1 MKIRIEDDMDLL
13 KIADS
18 GQCFRWKRID
28 KGGGPAACRIIAGG
42 RVLFIMEGHEEC
54 TFELSCTED
63 EYRDIWS
70 SYLDM
75 DTDYRGIRK
84 LAADSGDRVLSDAA
98 DAGKGIRILRQ
109 DPFEM
114 LISFIISQ
122 RKSIPAIRSSIE
134 KICAKAGRKLDL
146 NENEKKWL
154 KDRGISSEAGEDLF
168 AFPSAAEIAG
178 LSAEDLASCGTGYR
192 APYIEKAASGVLRGE
207 TDLEA
212 MEKLR
217 DKELIAELMK
227 IYGVGKKVA
236 SCVCL
241 FGFHRLDF
249 FPVDVWIERVLS
261 KYYPQG
267 FPFDAYKPYNGVM
280 QQYLFFN
287 ERNL

>member
-1 MKIRIEDDMDLL
+1 MKIRIEDDLDLL

-28 KGGGPAACRIIAGG
+28 MGGGPAACRIIAGS
-42 RVLFIMEGHEEC
+42 RVLFVMEGPEEC

-122 RKSIPAIRSSIE
+122 RKSIPAIRSAIE
-134 KICAKAGRKLDL
+134 KLCSKAGEKLDL
-146 NENEKKWL
+146 KDNERKWL
-154 KDRGISSEAGEDLF
+154 EDRGIPSEAGKDMF
-168 AFPSAAEIAG
+168 TFPSAASIVR
-178 LSAEDLASCGTGYR
+178 LSPDDLSSCGMGYR
-192 APYIEKAASGVLRGE
+192 APYIERAAKGVLSGE
-207 TDLEA
+207 TDLDV

-217 DKELIAELMK
+217 DEELMAGLMK

>member
-1 MKIRIEDDMDLL
+1 MKIRFEDDLDLL
-13 KIADS
+13 KIAES

-28 KGGGPAACRIIAGG
+28 NGGGPAACRVIAGG
-42 RVLFIMEGHEEC
+42 RVLFVMEGADQG

-63 EYRDIWS
+63 EYRQFWS
-70 SYLDM
+70 KYLDM

-84 LAADSGDRVLSDAA
+84 MALDSGDRVLSNAA
-98 DAGKGIRILRQ
+98 DAGKGIRILKQ
-109 DPFEM
+109 DTFEM

-122 RKSIPAIRSSIE
+122 RKSIPAIRSTIE
-134 KICAKAGRKLDL
+134 KICSKAGKKLEL
-146 NENEKKWL
+146 NENEKEWL
-154 KDRGISSEAGEDLF
+154 EDRGFPSETGEDMY
-168 AFPSAAEIAG
+168 AFPSAQDIKR
-178 LSAEDLASCGTGYR
+178 LSPDDLASCGTGYR
-192 APYIEKAASGVLRGE
+192 APYIEKAAEGIISGE
-207 TDLEA
+207 IDLDS
-212 MEKLR
+212 MEKLS
-217 DKELIAELMK
+217 DEELITELMK

-261 KYYPQG
+261 KYYPDG
-267 FPFDAYKPYNGVM
+267 FPFKTYAPYNGVM

>member
-1 MKIRIEDDMDLL
+1 MKIRFEDDLDLL
-13 KIADS
+13 KIAES

-28 KGGGPAACRIIAGG
+28 NGGGPAACRIIAGG
-42 RVLFIMEGHEEC
+42 RVLFIMEGEDTV
-54 TFELSCTED
+54 TFELSCTEE
-63 EYRDIWS
+63 EYRDLWKE
-70 SYLDM
+70 YLDM

-84 LAADSGDRVLSDAA
+84 LAVDSGDTVLSSASDT
-98 DAGKGIRILRQ
+98 GKGIRILKQ

-122 RKSIPAIRSSIE
+122 RKSIPAIRSTIE
-134 KICAKAGRKLDL
+134 KICSKAGKKLEL
-146 NENEKKWL
+146 KEGEKKWL
-154 KDRGISSEAGEDLF
+154 KDHGILSEAGEDIF
-168 AFPSAAEIAG
+168 TFPSAEDIVR
-178 LSAEDLASCGTGYR
+178 LSDDDLAACGTGYR
-192 APYIEKAASGVLRGE
+192 APYIERAAEGVISGE
-207 TDLEA
+207 IDLDS
-212 MEKLR
+212 MEKLQ
-217 DKELIAELMK
+217 DEELITELMK

-249 FPVDVWIERVLS
+249 FPIDVWIERVLS
-261 KYYPQG
+261 KYYPKG